1 MFQDFN
7 ILYILNMKILMMNF
21 KVEKITVKHLKNHLE
36 KVSKSYS
43 ILKDFNKKTNFKVR
57 NIYIVK
63 IDF

>member
-1 MFQDFN
+1 
-7 ILYILNMKILMMNF
+7 MKILMMNF